1 MSNYLKFT
9 AGYLASRYASARQA
23 TEDHGVLKSGK
34 KNIKRVLSS
43 FTTVLLVLSTS
54 STLNAFAQ
62 ITIDDFAGDNRVENL
77 RAQDLIPT
85 FANIKRPDPGATVG
99 GFRAY
104 SAHLTK
110 CPGQT
115 ITGSS
120 ISAATDIGY
129 FHHQSDSLACGKTK
143 ITWDGDEVGNNLN
156 TAGLMGVDLGDPNI
170 GSGFRVK
177 IEASDRPSFIK
188 FSVYGAANT
197 TPAKITCSEGTIAIA
212 EPFYTPRVLSLPFSS
227 LAPCAGSLGT
237 NLRSVGA
244 LTMEIDGTAF
254 HSLDLTIRE
263 LDTGCAIYN
272 PQGGAPL
279 CKVAV
284 PPVAVTPVAV
294 TPVAVTPVAVPTAQI
309 KTAPSVSQDTPNAI
323 VPSIGIKLKSICSE
337 QPAITRRWRISNPQ
351 NTAQNLDWELFAGS
365 SANTAGPPVTEPV
378 RSGRVTVAANSEL
391 VFDTFT
397 AKTGN
402 TLKLYSVSNQANG
415 IALPTPLRTLED
427 TQISFGVLCPV
438 FGSTRQKALN
448 TPIPKTTL
456 LPTLLPTLQPALQP
470 ALPPALQPA
479 LQPTLPLITKTL

>member
-9 AGYLASRYASARQA
+9 VGYLPSRNASAGKV
-23 TEDHGVLKSGK
+23 TEDRRVLKSGLI
-34 KNIKRVLSS
+34 NIKRILSS
-43 FTTVLLVLSTS
+43 FTTVLLVLSTGPA
-54 STLNAFAQ
+54 LNAFAQ
-62 ITIDDFAGDNRVENL
+62 IKIDDFAGDKRVENS
-77 RAQDLIPT
+77 RAANSLAT
-85 FANIKRPDPGATVG
+85 FANVKRSEPNATVG

-104 SAHLTK
+104 SVQLTK

-115 ITGSS
+115 ITGGS

-129 FHHQSDSLACGKTK
+129 FHHQSDALACGKTK
-143 ITWDGDEVGNNLN
+143 ITWDGDEVPNNLN
-156 TAGLMGVDLGDPNI
+156 TAGLKGVDLGDPNI

-188 FSVYGAANT
+188 FSVYGASSA

-212 EPFYTPRVLSLPFSS
+212 EPFYTPRVLTLPFSS

-254 HSLDLTIRE
+254 HSLDLTMRE
-263 LDTGCAIYN
+263 LDTGCALYN

-284 PPVAVTPVAV
+284 PTVAVP
-294 TPVAVTPVAVPTAQI
+294 PVAVTPVAVPPVAVPPVAVPPVLTPTAQP
-309 KTAPSVSQDTPNAI
+309 KTAPSVPQDTPNAI
-323 VPSIGIKLKSICSE
+323 VPLIGIKLKSICSE

-351 NTAQNLDWELFAGS
+351 NAAQNLDWELFATS
-365 SANTAGPPVTEPV
+365 SANTAGLPVNEPL

-402 TLKLYSVSNQANG
+402 TLKLYSVSNQAKG
-415 IALPTPLRTLED
+415 VALPTPLRTLED
-427 TQISFGVLCPV
+427 TQISFGTLCPV
-438 FGSTRQKALN
+438 AGSTKQKALN
-448 TPIPKTTL
+448 TPIPKPAL
-456 LPTLLPTLQPALQP
+456 LPDLL
-470 ALPPALQPA
+470 PA
-479 LQPTLPLITKTL
+479 LQPTPPLITKTL